1 MALKP
6 PLRLRVVHLRLQL
19 RQNMRRE
26 QAIIAALAVLNY
38 TTIAQSPYPVH
49 VASVRKPHG
58 LLTISV
64 RRLRRLHD
72 DCTISVLSP
81 HVLHTALPR
90 SVAESSY
97 QKSHVARIQCKH
109 IRCSPP
115 PHPPLPPPPPPP
127 PPLRCLKN
135 RTENRRQINLTASGA
150 NVI

>member
-1 MALKP
+1 MDIYWSSPAVPFILTVVVRRVKKNKNMALKP
-6 PLRLRVVHLRLQL
+6 SLRLRVVHLRLQL

-38 TTIAQSPYPVH
+38 TTIAQSPYHVH

-81 HVLHTALPR
+81 HVLRTALPR
-90 SVAESSY
+90 SVAESPY
-97 QKSHVARIQCKH
+97 KKSHVARMQCKH
-109 IRCSPP
+109 IRRST
-115 PHPPLPPPPPPP
+115 
-127 PPLRCLKN
+127 LRCLKN
-135 RTENRRQINLTASGA
+135 RTENRR
-150 NVI
+150 